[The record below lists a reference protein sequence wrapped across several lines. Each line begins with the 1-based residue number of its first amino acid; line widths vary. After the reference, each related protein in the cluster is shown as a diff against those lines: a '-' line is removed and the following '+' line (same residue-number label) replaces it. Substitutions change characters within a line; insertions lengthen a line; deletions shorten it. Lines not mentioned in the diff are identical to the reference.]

1 MFYLERR
8 KLIRNVLAGL
18 AVLLIFLLSACA
30 SNIASKQDTS
40 EGSLPASEPESKMV
54 TDISVEGA
62 EEGVTVVIKGN
73 QLLTYTSVKQPLP
86 LGLVLY
92 FPETSLGIA
101 KNEYQVEGDII
112 GSIKAEELIENGPSK
127 ITIAM
132 RADAPYQIS
141 RDGNDLSISF
151 GPAGQEQSETGGE
164 QPIEEAAIGEEEE
177 IASESAEAAESTET
191 TAVAEEASPGSAS
204 IEDAPAVIAATASAE
219 AVPVPEVESPA
230 DIGVNRLREI
240 KTSGDDNGISVL
252 VHTDRMIRDYK
263 AFTLS
268 DPPRIVFDLYGI
280 KSEFNKEQTVSVDSK
295 WVKRVRHF
303 AHPERLRVVLDTEE
317 DYLASFRA
325 EPSEKGLLV
334 LIGDSVE
341 PEAAD
346 EKQVAAMET
355 SPETEADTEQV
366 ALAEEAAP
374 GSEKL
379 PMEAGLAAPVAA
391 VVAKPSASVSLEPST
406 PVEETAIEPES
417 PVVAETVPAEP
428 EAPAVAESAPVEPE
442 ASPVVEPDMET
453 AIIEPEPVLAEAAL
467 VNRID
472 FLSGDEGKSSII
484 IGTTRPVE
492 HSLEKWNG
500 DKLSLNLFETKIL
513 SYRQRPLITTRFES
527 AVDRIIPVQ
536 TPGMKN
542 HSKIIIELR
551 EAVPYTI
558 EQAGNEIQIDFEA
571 SSIAPKSLEAAGL
584 SPWEKVME
592 EAASE
597 AEIEIAK
604 AEKVKAEMPEP
615 DKEQVPGKDMET
627 AEKQPAEIE
636 LAEAEK
642 ATMEPPDEM
651 FQIPEVE
658 IEEVEEDQEPLPEL
672 ALEEEEEPAVEEKVK
687 KKSAR
692 KYTGEKIALDF
703 YQTDIKNVLRI
714 LRDVSGKNFA
724 IDKNVKGSVT
734 LTLVKPIPWDQVL
747 DLILRMNQLGQIT
760 EGDIVRIVTVGT
772 LRKEEKIRADE
783 LRAAQLIKEQQVALE
798 PLITE
803 YIPINY
809 ASAGSDIKPR
819 LEQIK
824 TPKRGQVGVDSRNN
838 QIIMTD
844 TAEKIAQAKEVV
856 KSIDKVTPQVIIEA
870 SIVEVSEDFSR
881 SIGTQWGLESGPITN
896 ANATHTYNVAM
907 NHPATGGGSTIGYQF
922 ARIAGSNFSLNAEL
936 QAIET
941 TGDGK
946 IISTPKI
953 VTLDN
958 KAATIKQG
966 LEYPYLERDSSGL
979 ATVKFKKIDLELKV
993 TPHVTPDNR
1002 ISMKLNI
1009 VKNDI
1014 DSITGGV
1021 PSLSTNEADTE
1032 LLVNDRDTIVIGGIL
1047 KSSAQESEV
1056 RFPLISK
1063 IPILGWLF
1071 KSKDVSKKKN
1081 ELLIFITPKI
1091 VRLETHT

>member
-1 MFYLERR
+1 MLYLERR
-8 KLIRNVLAGL
+8 KLIRKVFAGL

-30 SNIASKQDTS
+30 SNIASKQEPS
-40 EGSLPASEPESKMV
+40 EGSLPASEPESKLV
-54 TDISVEGA
+54 TDISVEGT
-62 EEGVTVVIKGN
+62 EKGVIVLIKGN

-92 FPETSLGIA
+92 FPETSLGVA
-101 KNEYQVEGDII
+101 KKEYQVEGDII

-141 RDGNDLSISF
+141 RDGNGLSISF
-151 GPAGQEQSETGGE
+151 GPAGQEKPETEGD
-164 QPIEEAAIGEEEE
+164 QPIEEAAVAEGKEVAPELTEAAERTETNAVTEEVSPEAATLE
-177 IASESAEAAESTET
+177 AAPVVIAAPALAEAA
-191 TAVAEEASPGSAS
+191 
-204 IEDAPAVIAATASAE
+204 
-219 AVPVPEVESPA
+219 PVPEVESPV
-230 DIGVNRLREI
+230 DSGVNMLREI
-240 KTSGDDNGISVL
+240 QTSGEDNGIRVL
-252 VHTDRMIRDYK
+252 IHTDRMIRDYK
-263 AFTLS
+263 AFTLP

-280 KSEFNKEQTVSVDSK
+280 KSEFKKQQTVPVDSK

-303 AHPERLRVVLDTEE
+303 AYPERLRVVLDTEK

-341 PEAAD
+341 PKPAE

-355 SPETEADTEQV
+355 KPETA
-366 ALAEEAAP
+366 
-374 GSEKL
+374 
-379 PMEAGLAAPVAA
+379 
-391 VVAKPSASVSLEPST
+391 
-406 PVEETAIEPES
+406 
-417 PVVAETVPAEP
+417 PAEP
-428 EAPAVAESAPVEPE
+428 EEPVVSETVTDESKFPAVAESAPVEPE
-442 ASPVVEPDMET
+442 RSPAAEPDTEA
-453 AIIEPEPVLAEAAL
+453 AIIKPESVRAEAAL

-542 HSKIIIELR
+542 NSKIIIELR

-584 SPWEKVME
+584 APWEKVME

-604 AEKVKAEMPEP
+604 AEKAKTEVPEP
-615 DKEQVPGKDMET
+615 DKAQVPGKDMET
-627 AEKQPAEIE
+627 AEKQPMEIE
-636 LAEAEK
+636 RAEVEK
-642 ATMEPPDEM
+642 AIMEPSDEM
-651 FQIPEVE
+651 PQIPEVE
-658 IEEVEEDQEPLPEL
+658 IEETEADQTPLPEL
-672 ALEEEEEPAVEEKVK
+672 ALEEEEAPAVEEKVK
-687 KKSAR
+687 KKPAR

-724 IDKNVKGSVT
+724 IDKDVTGSVT

-747 DLILRMNQLGQIT
+747 ELILRMNQLGQVT
-760 EGDIVRIVTVGT
+760 EGDIVRIVTIST

-783 LRAAQLIKEQQVALE
+783 LKAAQSIKEQQVALE

-809 ASAGSDIKPR
+809 ASAASDIQPR
-819 LEQIK
+819 IEQIK
-824 TPKRGQVGVDSRNN
+824 TPQRGQVGVDSRNN

-844 TAEKIAQAKEVV
+844 TAEKVAQAKEII
-856 KSIDKVTPQVIIEA
+856 KSIDKVTPQVVIEA
-870 SIVEVSEDFSR
+870 SIVEVSESFSR
-881 SIGTQWGLESGPITN
+881 NIGTEWGLVNGPIEN
-896 ANATHTYNVAM
+896 SNATHTYTIAM
-907 NHPATGGGSTIGYQF
+907 NNPATAANSTIGYQF
-922 ARIAGSNFSLNAEL
+922 ARIAGSTFSLNAEL

-941 TGDGK
+941 SGDGK

-958 KAATIKQG
+958 KEATIKQG
-966 LEYPYLERDSSGL
+966 LEYPYLERDSAGL

-993 TPHVTPDNR
+993 KPHVTPDNR
-1002 ISMKLNI
+1002 ISLQINI

-1014 DSITGGV
+1014 ESITGGV
-1021 PSLSTNEADTE
+1021 PSLSTNEAKTE
-1032 LLVNDRDTIVIGGIL
+1032 LLVNDTDTIVIGGIL
-1047 KSSAQESEV
+1047 KSSAQEGEN
-1056 RFPLISK
+1056 RFPLLSQ
-1063 IPILGWLF
+1063 IPIIGWFF
-1071 KSKDVSKKKN
+1071 KSKNVSNQKK

-1091 VRLETHT
+1091 VHLETHT